1 MTSYAG
7 CIVCLTVCLIYM
19 VAVGRSGAKNFF
31 VRHFNDYF
39 LILFCKII
47 LKSWIFSSYCLSVT
61 AGYRINPL
69 PLSLILNA
77 PPGCIPYSVIIWENI
92 ESFYRVYLRRAG
104 LFLRKETTWYETKQ
118 IAWLIFSIP
127 PLYLTCSFFGLWELI
142 FPRVFDVNNET
153 NSLLE
158 CLTRSMTGVEGKP
171 SPQRK
176 VFWQC
181 LLSKKKKRSWENLL
195 HNEVLLWAKIN
206 CH

>member
-92 ESFYRVYLRRAG
+92 ESFYRVYLGWAG

-118 IAWLIFSIP
+118 IAMANLQYSATIP
-127 PLYLTCSFFGLWELI
+127 NLLLFWSLRNDISEGIWFQKRNKFFTWVFNPLYDRG
-142 FPRVFDVNNET
+142 R
-153 NSLLE
+153 
-158 CLTRSMTGVEGKP
+158 G
-171 SPQRK
+171 
-176 VFWQC
+176 
-181 LLSKKKKRSWENLL
+181 
-195 HNEVLLWAKIN
+195 
-206 CH
+206 